1 MPHPVPIPINDPADP
16 ALDLFT
22 NLRDRDLRRTTD
34 LFLAEGRL
42 VVERLLDSGLSL
54 HSLIVTQ
61 GKADDLV
68 ARVPASVPVFAAP
81 EALLEQAV
89 GFHLHSG
96 LIAAAHTPPNPTLDA
111 CTTPQAA
118 PVLVLPEITNP
129 DNLGLLAR
137 IAAGLGVGSLVLGPA
152 CHDPWYRRAVRVSMG
167 AMFQLPVRRSPDL
180 AGDLEQLKATH
191 GYMLI
196 AADCAPDATPLR
208 DHQPTLDTPRAL
220 MLGNEFAGIPKPL
233 ADRCDHRLRIPMHRE
248 IDSLNVAVAAGIFL
262 HHLLPG

>member
-1 MPHPVPIPINDPADP
+1 MSRSNPISIADPADP

-42 VVERLLDSGLSL
+42 VIERLLDTKLQL
-54 HSLIVTQ
+54 HSLIVTE

-68 ARVPASVPVFAAP
+68 ARVPHDVPVFAAP

-96 LIAAAHTPPNPTLDA
+96 LIAAAHTPPNTTLADCA
-111 CTTPQAA
+111 LNLA
-118 PVLVLPEITNP
+118 PILVLPEITNP

-137 IAAGLGVGSLVLGPA
+137 IAAGLGVGSLLLGPA

-167 AMFQLPVRRSPDL
+167 AMFRLPVRRSPDL
-180 AGDLEQLKATH
+180 ADDLHQLQTDH
-191 GYMLI
+191 SYSVI
-196 AADCAPDATPLR
+196 AADCEPDATPLR
-208 DHQPTLDTPRAL
+208 DHTPPNTPLAL
-220 MLGNEFAGIPKPL
+220 MLGNEFAGIPQPL
-233 ADRCDHRLRIPMHRE
+233 ADRCDHRLRIPMHRD

-262 HHLLPG
+262 HHLLPA